1 MANEIQYILQGL
13 VMACFLW
20 GYPVTQIIGGY
31 LADRFGAERVILT
44 GT

>member
-1 MANEIQYILQGL
+1 
-13 VMACFLW
+13 MACFLW

-44 GT
+44 GI